1 LYQVVVEQDLLQ
13 VEILVVVVV
22 EQVVFELFVKY
33 VHQEQSL

>member
-1 LYQVVVEQDLLQ
+1 LYLVVVEQDLLQ